1 MALVDFAEAYRP
13 VQSSVARVF
22 QAVAKRVAARRAAR
36 AKREALER
44 LLLASEHLLADVGT
58 TREQL
63 VELIESERE

>member
-1 MALVDFAEAYRP
+1 MALVDLAEAYRP
-13 VQSSVARVF
+13 VQSSFARVF

-44 LLLASEHLLADVGT
+44 LLLAPEHLLADVGT

-63 VELIESERE
+63 VELVESERE